1 MLKRKLK
8 QLVTMMC
15 ATACVVTAVPVMDV
29 SARTYTAEE
38 LYNTATIND
47 APDFEAKYCIG
58 AENCTNEA
66 YSFGSFP
73 ASLKDVT
80 VSIENDRT
88 GGINVRWFACLY
100 SVKIERYDY
109 ATKQWEL
116 LGYKNDD
123 ELSAYKEYMVDMAAG
138 YTYLPYDAFSNVD
151 NYKIF
156 NDCCIYEDD
165 AVQLNHTYKYRIT
178 PFNIYPESRAE
189 AVALGKEAEYDKIVS
204 KYEANGYKVVE
215 ENGYSVVFYPSHT
228 TKKMKNT
235 LEAPYMSVKET
246 KYCKQCEKLGLESHI
261 AYLTT
266 ASYGSN
272 KCSLHKTYK
281 HQITFDIEWQDVD
294 GYEIYYSNY
303 SDTGFKKWKTVKPKA
318 ISHSWTAFP
327 ARTQGQDGLIS
338 TTFLLHTKLANGKYF
353 YKIRSYVVV
362 DGKKVY
368 SEFSPVTS
376 TYDYM
381 VHDDLDIREVVI
393 ATAGDNAALIQATEE
408 YNQLNRLMNERGYLW
423 QKYSA
428 GKISKTRFLK
438 GVKTLRPDSEYGVY
452 KATVKTLN
460 LKNVQKTVLG
470 IKDKIKNKIWKKH
483 PELGYVCFYTV
494 HVDYKKSKKVYEIS
508 VMYSAS
514 VD

>member
-29 SARTYTAEE
+29 SARTFTAEE
-38 LYNTATIND
+38 LYDTAIVND
-47 APDFEAKYCIG
+47 MPDFESKYCLDARCG
-58 AENCTNEA
+58 ASEGYA
-66 YSFGSFP
+66 FGSFP

-123 ELSAYKEYMVDMAAG
+123 ESSAYKEYMVDMAAG
-138 YTYLPYDAFSNVD
+138 YTYWPYETFSNVD

-246 KYCKQCEKLGLESHI
+246 KYCKQCEKLGLESRI

-272 KCSLHKTYK
+272 KCSLHKKAYK

-327 ARTQGQDGLIS
+327 ARTDGQDGLIS

-381 VHDDLDIREVVI
+381 VHDCLDIKEVSI
-393 ATAGDNAALIQATEE
+393 AGGEGDTAALIQATEE
-408 YNQLNRLMNERGYLW
+408 YNKLNRLMNERGYLW

-428 GKISKTRFLK
+428 GKISKTRFLR
-438 GVKTLRPDSEYGVY
+438 GRNGTLETDGYDVY

-460 LKNVQKTVLG
+460 LKNAQKILFD
-470 IKDKIKNKIWKKH
+470 IEDKIEEKVWKKI
-483 PELGYVCFYTV
+483 PKASVGPVTI
-494 HVDYKKSKKVYEIS
+494 HVEYKKSKKVYEIF
-508 VMYSAS
+508 VGYSFS
-514 VD
+514 D

>member
-38 LYNTATIND
+38 LYDIVTSAEYAD
-47 APDFEAKYCIG
+47 YASKYG
-58 AENCTNEA
+58 DNRNYGSEEDV
-66 YSFGSFP
+66 FGSIP
-73 ASLKDVT
+73 DDLKEIT

-88 GGINVRWFACLY
+88 GGINVRWFASRY
-100 SVKIERYDY
+100 HVAVERYDY

-123 ELSAYKEYMVDMAAG
+123 ESSALKEYMVDMAAG
-138 YTYLPYDAFSNVD
+138 YTYWPYETFSNVD

-178 PFNIYPESRAE
+178 PFYFHSQTRAE

-204 KYEANGYKVVE
+204 KYEANGCKVVE

-246 KYCKQCEKLGLESHI
+246 DYCSKCKEYDEYYAGEKKCETHNTKI
-261 AYLTT
+261 
-266 ASYGSN
+266 
-272 KCSLHKTYK
+272 KR
-281 HQITFDIEWQDVD
+281 QITFDIEWQDVD

-318 ISHSWTAFP
+318 ISHSMTAFP
-327 ARTQGQDGLIS
+327 ARVNGQDGVIS

-381 VHDDLDIREVVI
+381 VHDYLGIKEVVI
-393 ATAGDNAALIQATEE
+393 ATGGDDAALIQATEE
-408 YNQLNRLMNERGYLW
+408 YNKLNRLMNERGYLW